1 MPGKT
6 TPNFDLY
13 TSASLSLVLSDLL
26 SLPEAISF
34 AKIRAGYSQVAGGAD
49 NPYTLSLAYGIYG
62 QGHEGA
68 SLGRVNNGS
77 IPNAN
82 ITPFE
87 KDETEFGFDL
97 RLLDNKYSIDF
108 TYYDNQT
115 DGDIVGVSASNT
127 SGYGSA
133 LANLGQ
139 ISNKGVEI
147 LLNLSLIH
155 I

>member
-6 TPNFDLY
+6 TPNDDLY

-77 IPNAN
+77 ISPESN
-82 ITPFE
+82 ISMYFKPRYHDRACTRAWKYCITELREEE
-87 KDETEFGFDL
+87 K
-97 RLLDNKYSIDF
+97 
-108 TYYDNQT
+108 
-115 DGDIVGVSASNT
+115 
-127 SGYGSA
+127 
-133 LANLGQ
+133 
-139 ISNKGVEI
+139 
-147 LLNLSLIH
+147 
-155 I
+155 